1 MPRDRVPMTSADA
14 AEAQFYEALREGD
27 LDALM
32 AVWGDDDEVFCVHPG
47 GERLCGPSAVR
58 AAFEAMLSQGGLPVQ
73 AQQVRRLTGVGQAVH
88 SVLERIALP
97 GGAEAAWVVATN
109 VYLQTPQGWRMVA
122 HHASPA
128 RREAPPEAASP
139 APGVL
144 H

>member
-1 MPRDRVPMTSADA
+1 MSSADA

-27 LDALM
+27 LDALL
-32 AVWGDDDEVFCVHPG
+32 AVWSDDDEVYCVHPG
-47 GERLCGPSAVR
+47 GERLCGPAAVR
-58 AAFEAMLSQGGLPVQ
+58 AAFETMLSQGGLPVQ
-73 AQQVRRLTGVGQAVH
+73 AQQVRRLVGVGQAVH

-97 GGAEAAWVVATN
+97 GDKGPAWVVATN
-109 VYLQTPQGWRMVA
+109 VYVQTPQGWRMVA

-128 RREAPPEAASP
+128 RLDAPPEAPA